1 MDADP
6 PKKPSASLRTL
17 ILMLN
22 LANTRV
28 GLTQSRLLDIVPGYV
43 GNPGA
48 VTRTFERDIEGLR
61 EAGFTIE
68 VVGDD
73 PPRYRIDH
81 SSFSSTDLHVTSEQV
96 DLIIKGASAWERGSG
111 AFVHSIINKVA
122 GCADLPVGKWV
133 PQASYNLEAGTN
145 LQSLLTAIND
155 DQPIEFDYAS
165 RKAVETR
172 EVAPL
177 RLIARRQALYLWGLD
192 LNRWD
197 ERLFR
202 LTRFRSDVRP
212 LGEPGS
218 VSAADHLTG
227 GFDED
232 RFLVEPVLAVSKDEA
247 PGAWA
252 ASKPF
257 PTRQLESLPVSV
269 QDLPD
274 GFELRLGRRDDI
286 AFWEAQLLR
295 EARGVVAL
303 APDLLVYGVR
313 GLLERAAKWGE
324 DVG

>member
-1 MDADP
+1 
-6 PKKPSASLRTL
+6 
-17 ILMLN
+17 MLN

-68 VVGDD
+68 VIDDD
-73 PPRYRIDH
+73 PPRYRIDRA
-81 SSFSSTDLHVTSEQV
+81 SFSSADLHLTNEQV
-96 DLIIKGASAWERGSG
+96 DLIIKGAAAWEEESG

-122 GCADLPVGKWV
+122 GYADLPVGKWT

-192 LNRWD
+192 LNRWA

-212 LGEPGS
+212 LGPPGS
-218 VSAADHLTG
+218 VLAGEHLSG
-227 GFDED
+227 DFDED
-232 RFLVEPVLAVSKDEA
+232 RFLVEPLLAINEGQA
-247 PGAWA
+247 AGAWA
-252 ASKPF
+252 ASEPL
-257 PTRQLESLPVSV
+257 PSEHLTSLPITA
-269 QDLPD
+269 QDLPA

-286 AFWEAQLLR
+286 AFWEAQVLR
-295 EARGVVAL
+295 EARGVFPL
-303 APDLLVYGVR
+303 APDHLVTGTRSLLQT
-313 GLLERAAKWGE
+313 AARWGE
-324 DVG
+324 NVG